1 MIVFNKTISRHYKQM
16 LLRNCEYPKQIKS
29 HLSGT
34 EWYTVD
40 AIIGIAFRTTIA
52 FLTVHLYIAS
62 TNQIIILALRVMAT
76 QSAGPLLVLSFQTTQ
91 DDCKPSAKKE
101 SVRCHLSKAGKNL
114 RLCIMQ
120 NPSFAF
126 RKNIFF
132 NLGGS

>member
-1 MIVFNKTISRHYKQM
+1 M
-16 LLRNCEYPKQIKS
+16 
-29 HLSGT
+29 
-34 EWYTVD
+34 D

-76 QSAGPLLVLSFQTTQ
+76 QSAVPLLVLSFQTTQ